1 MIDLTTHWL
10 GLELKNPLVHSA
22 SPLSNSLDS
31 MKQLEDAG
39 VSAIVMYSLF
49 EEQIRHESH
58 EIDHYL
64 NTGAH
69 ISAEASSYF
78 PEMSTYRVGPDEYLE
93 KIHLARRELDIPV
106 IASLNGV
113 SRGGWVEY
121 ARLMQDAGA
130 HALELNIYMIP
141 TDPAMTGTEVEQK
154 VIDTVQA
161 VRAEVTIPLAV
172 KVGPYFS
179 AMANMARRLEAT
191 GANGLVLFN
200 RFYQPDFDLETLS
213 VTPHLVL
220 SSSQELRLPLRW
232 VAILYG
238 RVSLDLGITSGVHT
252 AEDMIKGI
260 MAGASVTMVTS
271 ALLRDG
277 AGAARD
283 MLVEAAQWM
292 EDRGYESV
300 AQMCGSMSQ
309 KHCAEPAAF
318 ERANYMR
325 VLHSWRPDPTGKLT
339 G

>member
-39 VSAIVMYSLF
+39 ISAIVMYSLF

-64 NTGAH
+64 STGAN
-69 ISAEASSYF
+69 SFAEASSYF
-78 PEMSTYRVGPDEYLE
+78 PEMSSYRVGPDEYLE
-93 KIHLARRELDIPV
+93 KIHRARRELDIPI

-121 ARLMQDAGA
+121 ARLMQEAGA
-130 HALELNIYMIP
+130 HALELNIYMIATNP
-141 TDPAMTGTEVEQK
+141 EMSGPEVEQM
-154 VIDTVQA
+154 VVETVEA
-161 VRAEVTIPLAV
+161 VRAEVSIPLAV

-179 AMANMARRLEAT
+179 AMANMARRIKEA
-191 GANGLVLFN
+191 GADGLVLFN
-200 RFYQPDFDLETLS
+200 RFYQPDFDLETLT
-213 VTPHLVL
+213 VTPQVVL
-220 SSSQELRLPLRW
+220 STSNELRLPLRW

-238 RVSLDLGITSGVHT
+238 RVDMDLGISSGVHT
-252 AEDMIKGI
+252 AEDVVKGV
-260 MAGASVTMVTS
+260 MAGANVTMVTS
-271 ALLRDG
+271 VLLRNGIDV
-277 AGAARD
+277 ARD
-283 MLVEAAQWM
+283 ILVATAQWM
-292 EDRGYESV
+292 EERAYESV
-300 AQMCGSMSQ
+300 EQMKGSMSQ
-309 KHCAEPAAF
+309 KHCAQPAAF

-325 VLHSWRPDPTGKLT
+325 VLHSWRPDPTGRLT

>member
-10 GLELKNPLVHSA
+10 GLELKNPVVHSA

-69 ISAEASSYF
+69 SSAEASSYF
-78 PEMSTYRVGPDEYLE
+78 PEMSAYRVGPDEYLE
-93 KIHLARRELDIPV
+93 KIHRARRELDIPV

-130 HALELNIYMIP
+130 HALELNIYLIP
-141 TDPAMTGTEVEQK
+141 TDPALTGGEVEQNL
-154 VIDTVQA
+154 IDTVKA

-172 KVGPYFS
+172 KMGPYFS
-179 AMANMARRLEAT
+179 AVANMAARLEGA
-191 GANGLVLFN
+191 GANGLALFN
-200 RFYQPDFDLETLS
+200 RFYQPDFDLETLT

-220 SSSQELRLPLRW
+220 STSQELRLPLRW

-238 RVSLDLGITSGVHT
+238 RVGLDLGITSGVHT
-252 AEDMIKGI
+252 AEDVVKGI
-260 MAGASVTMVTS
+260 MAGANVTMVTS
-271 ALLRDG
+271 ALLREG
-277 AGAARD
+277 VGAARD
-283 MLVEAAQWM
+283 LLVETAQWM
-292 EDRGYESV
+292 EDRAYESV
-300 AQMCGSMSQ
+300 AQMRGSMSQ

-339 G
+339 

>member
-1 MIDLTTHWL
+1 MIDLSTKWL

-22 SPLSNSLDS
+22 SPLSNSLES

-49 EEQIRHESH
+49 EEQLQHESH

-64 NTGAH
+64 STGAH
-69 ISAEASSYF
+69 SSAEASTYF
-78 PEMSTYRVGPDEYLE
+78 PEMSSYHVGPDEYLE
-93 KIHLARRELDIPV
+93 KIHRARRELDIPV

-121 ARLMQDAGA
+121 ARLMQEAGA
-130 HALELNIYMIP
+130 HALELNIYMVA
-141 TDPAMTGTEVEQK
+141 TDPAMTGADVEQM
-154 VIDTVQA
+154 VVDTVGA

-172 KVGPYFS
+172 KVGPFFS
-179 AMANMARRLEAT
+179 AMANMARRLE
-191 GANGLVLFN
+191 GAGADGLVLFN

-220 SSSQELRLPLRW
+220 STSNELRLPLRW

-238 RVSLDLGITSGVHT
+238 RVGLDLGITSGIHT
-252 AEDMIKGI
+252 AEDVIKGV

-271 ALLRDG
+271 ALLRNG
-277 AGAARD
+277 VGVARD

-292 EDRGYESV
+292 EDHAYESIR
-300 AQMCGSMSQ
+300 QMQGSMSQ